1 MLVCSICNSPLYA
14 GGLCPNCSRKEDL
27 KRYLDLREPSL
38 TLSSDLL
45 DSIQFRNI
53 ITFLKN
59 GGMRMSA
66 IWLVHKL
73 SLMSIKDC
81 KEYVSNCHV
90 HHSQDGI
97 TIEE

>member
-1 MLVCSICNSPLYA
+1 MKLKIGIPERFNMSKEKLYA
-14 GGLCPNCSRKEDL
+14 GGICPNCYRDKN
-27 KRYLDLREPSL
+27 

-73 SLMSIKDC
+73 SLMGIKDC